1 MLYIVLFILYFC
13 LFSCLFHS
21 AESHQISENISTTII
36 NEQPDFYDQVQIL
49 MTDDIQPSPI
59 QETPPSE
66 NITTPAPLSHKD
78 LMQVPFDIIKAI
90 ASEMNLQ
97 LTGNKSQL
105 CSRLKHYDIRP
116 EHISKFQLAQ

>member
-36 NEQPDFYDQVQIL
+36 NEQPDFYTQVSEL
-49 MTDDIQPSPI
+49 MNDDIEPLQI
-59 QETPPSE
+59 EETPADE
-66 NITTPAPLSHKD
+66 TITTPTPLSYKD
-78 LMQVPFDIIKAI
+78 LMKVPFDIIKAL
-90 ASEMNLQ
+90 ATEMNLQ
-97 LTGNKSQL
+97 LTGNKSQM